1 MRSIGKVSGRLR
13 GPRCGRR
20 RGALAVSSA
29 DDLGLGLFLGLRLFQ
44 ILDRQFE
51 LFDEELAPFRRL
63 AVGLAARVGQ
73 LQLQP
78 RVSALTG

>member
-1 MRSIGKVSGRLR
+1 
-13 GPRCGRR
+13 
-20 RGALAVSSA
+20 LAVSSA